1 MTPNESLSSVSF
13 ALVVI
18 ARTMNI
24 RIFSSAILAV
34 LLLCGCGSQPGQ
46 QTVGRVR
53 SEVATILKK
62 DSAQIDVAKP
72 LVAQGAD
79 ELDIVEIVMAVEEA
93 FKVEIPDSA
102 IGENIGE
109 VSKTLTVQ
117 KLAEIVSRQQ
127 RTK

>member
-1 MTPNESLSSVSF
+1 MTS
-13 ALVVI
+13 
-18 ARTMNI
+18 
-24 RIFSSAILAV
+24 
-34 LLLCGCGSQPGQ
+34 LLLCGCDSRSGNP
-46 QTVGRVR
+46 TVERVR

-62 DSAQIDVAKP
+62 DTARIDISKP

-102 IGENIGE
+102 IGENAGE
-109 VSKTLTVQ
+109 VGKTLTVQ
-117 KLAEIVSRQQ
+117 KLAEIVSKQQ

>member
-1 MTPNESLSSVSF
+1 
-13 ALVVI
+13 
-18 ARTMNI
+18 MND
-24 RIFSSAILAV
+24 RIFAFTTLAII
-34 LLLCGCGSQPGQ
+34 LLCGGCGSQSGQ
-46 QTVGRVR
+46 DTVEQVR

-79 ELDIVEIVMAVEEA
+79 ELDVVEVVIAVEES

-102 IGENIGE
+102 LGENGGE

-117 KLAEIVSRQQ
+117 KLAEIVSKQ
-127 RTK
+127 KKK